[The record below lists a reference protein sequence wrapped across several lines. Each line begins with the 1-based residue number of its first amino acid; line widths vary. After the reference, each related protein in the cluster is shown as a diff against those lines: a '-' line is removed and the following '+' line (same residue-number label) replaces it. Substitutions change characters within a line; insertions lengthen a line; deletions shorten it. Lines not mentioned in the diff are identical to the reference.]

1 MAPREPFVTLAGG
14 IKTSMVGLVV
24 TVVIVVLGSALCSS
38 SEAALL
44 SMPLLRVKKL
54 ADEGQKRARV
64 LAELRE
70 RINRPITTIVVFNN
84 VFNIVGSILV
94 GNQATRVFGSEFL
107 GLVSGVLTF
116 LIIVFS
122 EIIPKTLGERYAE
135 KMSLRIAKPIQA
147 LTRVFSPVIWL
158 LEKLTGPLARPNA
171 LSETDEAEIR
181 YLASVGRKQGVIET
195 DEAEMIQRVFR
206 LNDMTAEE
214 IMTPRVVVTAIEAS
228 ASLGSV
234 IERIAD
240 SPHSRLLLYRE
251 SLDTIVG
258 VALRGQLLAEFARG
272 ESQKTLEQLARPARF
287 VDESTRADD
296 LLRLFQESEEH
307 LVIVLD
313 EYGGTSGVVTLE
325 DVVELVTGDIRD
337 ETDRAVDVKEA
348 ARRRRERLLRES
360 GGTVEDHSE

>member
-1 MAPREPFVTLAGG
+1 
-14 IKTSMVGLVV
+14 
-24 TVVIVVLGSALCSS
+24 
-38 SEAALL
+38 
-44 SMPLLRVKKL
+44 
-54 ADEGQKRARV
+54 
-64 LAELRE
+64 
-70 RINRPITTIVVFNN
+70 
-84 VFNIVGSILV
+84 
-94 GNQATRVFGSEFL
+94 
-107 GLVSGVLTF
+107 
-116 LIIVFS
+116 
-122 EIIPKTLGERYAE
+122 
-135 KMSLRIAKPIQA
+135 
-147 LTRVFSPVIWL
+147 
-158 LEKLTGPLARPNA
+158 
-171 LSETDEAEIR
+171 
-181 YLASVGRKQGVIET
+181 
-195 DEAEMIQRVFR
+195 
-206 LNDMTAEE
+206 MTAEE